1 MLKIRMRAGAAM
13 LAAGLALGTAAM
25 PALSQDTATPPTAP
39 ATPVPAAPTPPA
51 PPAIEPDRLAAARDL
66 LQATNTDAQFSTV
79 IPMMFGQLKQSIPP
93 SGPKMQEEL
102 DKVFAEIQTQFIERR
117 NEVLDQIANLYAAKF
132 TADEMKALADFYRSP
147 IGQKF
152 IAAVPELTAEAMK
165 MGNIWGRRIAMDA
178 ERKVRDE
185 MRRRGFDL

>member
-1 MLKIRMRAGAAM
+1 MLKITMRAGAAM
-13 LAAGLALGTAAM
+13 LAAGLAFGTAAL
-25 PALSQDTATPPTAP
+25 PALSQGTATPPAP
-39 ATPVPAAPTPPA
+39 GTPVPAAPMPPSS
-51 PPAIEPDRLAAARDL
+51 PAIDPERLAAARDL
-66 LQATNTDAQFSTV
+66 LQATNTEAQFSTV

-117 NEVLDQIANLYAAKF
+117 TEVLDQIAILYAQKF
-132 TADEMKALADFYRSP
+132 TAEEMKALADFYRSP

-178 ERKVRDE
+178 ERKVREE
-185 MRRRGFDL
+185 MRRRGFEL